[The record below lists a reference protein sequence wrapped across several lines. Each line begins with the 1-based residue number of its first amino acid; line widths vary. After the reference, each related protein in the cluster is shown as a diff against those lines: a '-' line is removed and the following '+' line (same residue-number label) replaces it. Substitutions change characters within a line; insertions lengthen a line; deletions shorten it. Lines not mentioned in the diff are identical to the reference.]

1 MKLMSCFGEFRKDDR
16 TCEMCEIAC
25 NKQYENCKKLK
36 DAKNKVYV
44 FSDLDC
50 PYKYEGFSY
59 SERESYTECEK
70 YGGCCDPE
78 TKCKKDIY
86 DKKVNDFNKLKEKLT
101 KEVENL

>member
-1 MKLMSCFGEFRKDDR
+1 MKLMSCFGNFRKDDR
-16 TCEMCEIAC
+16 ICEMCEIAC
-25 NKQYENCKKLK
+25 NKQYENCKELK
-36 DAKNKVYV
+36 DAENKVYV

-59 SERESYTECEK
+59 SEGSYTECEK

-86 DKKVNDFNKLKEKLT
+86 DKKVNEFNKLKEKLT
-101 KEVENL
+101 KEIKNL

>member
-16 TCEMCEIAC
+16 ICEMCEIAC
-25 NKQYENCKKLK
+25 NKQYENCKELK
-36 DAKNKVYV
+36 DAENKVYV

-59 SERESYTECEK
+59 SEGSYTECEK
-70 YGGCCDPE
+70 YGGYCDAK

>member
-1 MKLMSCFGEFRKDDR
+1 MKLMSCFGKFRKDDR

-44 FSDLDC
+44 FSDSHC

-59 SERESYTECEK
+59 SERESYTWTFYK
-70 YGGCCDPE
+70 FATVKGYVTMRWYGESNGYYSERVDFV
-78 TKCKKDIY
+78 IN
-86 DKKVNDFNKLKEKLT
+86 DKE
-101 KEVENL
+101 EY

>member
-1 MKLMSCFGEFRKDDR
+1 MKLMSCFGKFRKDDR

-25 NKQYENCKKLK
+25 NKQYENCKELK

-50 PYKYEGFSY
+50 PYKYEGFDY
-59 SERESYTECEK
+59 SERESYTE
-70 YGGCCDPE
+70 
-78 TKCKKDIY
+78 CKKDIY
-86 DKKVNDFNKLKEKLT
+86 DKKVNEFNKLKEKLI